1 MNRWPWWLAL
11 ALVLIAVPAGAA
23 FPLTVTDALGRKV
36 TFAREPARIISL
48 APSATEIL
56 FALGLDRRIAG
67 VSDAD
72 DYPQDKLKMKPRI
85 GGVQLN
91 IERIVSLRPDL
102 IVGMPSIQASQLE
115 RLISMDLPVLAVDA
129 TSIPDTYAQI
139 ALIGT
144 VTGSD
149 HAATRLI
156 ARMRARQMAVEAAVR
171 GRVRPRVYVEIAGE
185 PMITAARGTF
195 IDDMVRRAGGTNVF
209 TDLQGWPQVSAEAVI
224 ERNPHVIVSTHSGH
238 RRILSRRGWSDV
250 AAVRSGRVVAIDP
263 ALLSRPGPRIVD
275 GLTQLAKLLHP
286 GVLP

>member
-1 MNRWPWWLAL
+1 MRWTWLLLIVVVL
-11 ALVLIAVPAGAA
+11 AAAAPAGAA
-23 FPLTVTDALGRKV
+23 FPVTVTDALGRKV
-36 TFAREPARIISL
+36 AFARVPERIISL
-48 APSATEIL
+48 APSVTEIL

-72 DYPQDKLKMKPRI
+72 DYPLDKLKAKPRI

-102 IVGMPSIQASQLE
+102 IVGMPSIQASQLD
-115 RLISMDLPVLAVDA
+115 RLISMDLPVLAVEA
-129 TSIPDTYAQI
+129 NSIPDTYAQI

-149 HAATRLI
+149 HTARRLI
-156 ARMRARQMAVEAAVR
+156 ARMRERQMAVEAAVR

-209 TDLQGWPQVSAEAVI
+209 IDLQGWPQVSAEAVI
-224 ERNPHVIVSTHSGH
+224 ERNPQVIVSTHSGH
-238 RRILSRRGWSDV
+238 RRILSRRGWNDV
-250 AAVRSGRVVAIDP
+250 AAVRSGRVVSIDP

-275 GLTQLAKLLHP
+275 GLSQLAKLLHP